1 VEVNQK
7 KKRVSVYQYFHLTEY
22 LVKEIMIFI
31 LRVNSSTKL
40 TLKNKA
46 TGWACLL
53 HTSVDVTTEYE
64 VSGKIMINTTK

>member
-7 KKRVSVYQYFHLTEY
+7 KRVSVYHLTEY

-31 LRVNSSTKL
+31 LKVNSSTKL
-40 TLKNKA
+40 TVKNKA

-53 HTSVDVTTEYE
+53 HISVDVIPEYE